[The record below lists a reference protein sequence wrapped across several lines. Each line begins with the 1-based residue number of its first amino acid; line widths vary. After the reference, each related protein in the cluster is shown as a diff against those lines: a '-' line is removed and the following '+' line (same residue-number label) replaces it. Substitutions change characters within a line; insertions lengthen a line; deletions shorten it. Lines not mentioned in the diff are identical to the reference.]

1 LPLRIFKKGCNTTVF
16 LTECFFYAKILG
28 VIEEKK
34 ICFIIETKKINNIMM
49 SLQPNKGEALF
60 GIFSLLAVLVLPIF
74 FINTA
79 HAGNFQQVYVRL
91 DRLKASTTTGG
102 TVCAKPQTAATEAD
116 VQVTFPSGFTV
127 NSTAGNWTV
136 TTTNLP
142 SGATAWVSI
151 ATATAASGQTVTFP
165 SGDLVVGTLYCFNFT
180 GTSTLTNTTAGNDKT
195 GTITT
200 RATGPS
206 TIDSSGYALS
216 IVSDDQ
222 IVVTATVPSTFSFAL
237 SGNTDTFTGNLSTT
251 TTSTSGKTVTIATN
265 AASGWVA
272 WVKSANA
279 ALNSAGTGAT
289 ITTTGS
295 IDNAPTDL
303 ASATGYVLDVDITT
317 DSGTGT
323 GTVSQ
328 ASNYGA
334 EYNGTNS
341 TSGGTLSTTFQP
353 IAAADGTT
361 DGDIL
366 TLIERAKIS
375 AVQAAATD
383 YTDTLTVI
391 AAGRF

>member
-1 LPLRIFKKGCNTTVF
+1 
-16 LTECFFYAKILG
+16 
-28 VIEEKK
+28 
-34 ICFIIETKKINNIMM
+34 MM

>member
-1 LPLRIFKKGCNTTVF
+1 MSFKTH
-16 LTECFFYAKILG
+16 
-28 VIEEKK
+28 KK
-34 ICFIIETKKINNIMM
+34 IAF
-49 SLQPNKGEALF
+49 LQ
-60 GIFSLLAVLVLPIF
+60 ILVLLLVIAVPF
-74 FINTA
+74 LNA
-79 HAGNFQQVYVRL
+79 NKASAGNFEQVYIRL

-102 TVCAKPQTAATEAD
+102 TVCAQADTVGTEAD
-116 VQVTFPSGFTV
+116 VQVVFPTGFTV
-127 NSTAGNWTV
+127 NSTASNWTV

-142 SGATAWVSI
+142 NGATAWPGI
-151 ATATAASGQTVTFP
+151 GTASAVSGQTVTFP
-165 SGDLVVGTLYCFNFT
+165 STDLTVSTLYCFNFS
-180 GTSTLTNTTAGNDKT
+180 GTSTLTNPTAGDDKT
-195 GTITT
+195 GTVTT
-200 RATGPS
+200 RTSGPA

-222 IVVTATVPSTFSFAL
+222 IVVSASVPATFSFSL
-237 SGNTDTFTGNLSTT
+237 SGNTDTIGTLSTT
-251 TTSTSGKTVTIATN
+251 TASSSGRTVTIATN

-279 ALNSAGTGAT
+279 ALNSGSTGASIAT
-289 ITTTGS
+289 AGS
-295 IDNAPTDL
+295 VDNSPTDL
-303 ASATGYVLDVDITT
+303 ASNTGYVLDVNVTT

-353 IAAADGTT
+353 IAASSGTT
-361 DGDIL
+361 DGDVL

-383 YTDTLTVI
+383 YTDTLTVV

>member
-1 LPLRIFKKGCNTTVF
+1 MWVAFSFFSKTKSMSTFSIKHISALQLSIIGASLFLPL
-16 LTECFFYAKILG
+16 
-28 VIEEKK
+28 
-34 ICFIIETKKINNIMM
+34 
-49 SLQPNKGEALF
+49 
-60 GIFSLLAVLVLPIF
+60 LLWVHSAQ
-74 FINTA
+74 
-79 HAGNFQQVYVRL
+79 AGNFEQVYIRL

-102 TVCAKPQTAATEAD
+102 TVCAQADTAGTEAD
-116 VQVTFPSGFTV
+116 VQVTFPTGFTV
-127 NSTAGNWTV
+127 NSTASNWTV

-142 SGATAWVSI
+142 SGATAWPSI
-151 ATATAASGQTVTFP
+151 ATASAVSGQTVTFP
-165 SGDLVVGTLYCFNFT
+165 SGDLVVSTLYCFNFAAS
-180 GTSTLTNTTAGNDKT
+180 STLTTSTAGNDKT
-195 GTITT
+195 GTVTT

-222 IVVTATVPSTFSFAL
+222 IVVTATVPATFSFAL
-237 SGNTDTFTGNLSTT
+237 SANTDTFTSSLSTT
-251 TTSTSGKTVTIATN
+251 TTSTSGRTVTISTN

-279 ALNSAGTGAT
+279 ALNSVSTGASIAT
-289 ITTTGS
+289 AGS
-295 IDNAPTDL
+295 VDNAPTDL
-303 ASATGYVLDVDITT
+303 ASSTGYVLDVDITT

-323 GTVSQ
+323 GTVTQ

-341 TSGGTLSTTFQP
+341 TSGGTLSTSFQP
-353 IAAADGTT
+353 IAASSGTT

-383 YTDTLTVI
+383 YTDTLTVV